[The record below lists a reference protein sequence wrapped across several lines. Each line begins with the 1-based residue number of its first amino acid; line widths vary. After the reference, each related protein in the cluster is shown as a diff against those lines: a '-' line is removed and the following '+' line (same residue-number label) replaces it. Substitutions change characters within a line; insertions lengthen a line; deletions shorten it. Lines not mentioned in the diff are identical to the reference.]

1 MVKVILVVLIIYA
14 IIFEYIFRK
23 HKIQKLYYREIPTN
37 DSPAYVGKI
46 IKGHADGNDFI
57 ATLLDLTYRG
67 YINIQQEKIRGL
79 NKRVLYLQKRGS
91 TLNLKEH
98 ELFIINQ
105 VFRQSDR
112 IVFDDYVKSK
122 NFKSDFKIFDKML
135 NKRIEVKKSN
145 NNSILKNI
153 NKIGL
158 FTSFIIFG
166 LMIFYSII
174 LPMVLFFTKSMNL
187 NMDLKIKITI
197 LISASI
203 FVFSAYKLISYIN
216 KTHNAQENINL
227 NIIYIILCIVA
238 ILFLGFTSKT
248 KIIEMFM
255 VETLWYEMLLNCI
268 ISLITLLYIFNI
280 IRNKEIYLYYI
291 FIGISLIALLVNY
304 KITMCICIVFIATY
318 IFYKS
323 PKYVKI
329 ETDDFIYK
337 WTGFKNYLNDYSI
350 IATHEENAM
359 LIWEKYLIYAVSLG
373 VNRKIIKKYGNI
385 ENSLLND
392 TYLKK
397 LYTEYFE

>member
-1 MVKVILVVLIIYA
+1 MIKLILGITIIYA
-14 IIFEYIFRK
+14 VIFEYVRRK
-23 HKIQKLYYREIPTN
+23 HKVQKFYYREIPTN

-105 VFRQSDR
+105 VFKQSDSV
-112 IVFDDYVKSK
+112 VFDDYVKSK
-122 NFKSDFKIFDKML
+122 NFKRDFKIFDKML
-135 NKRIEVKKSN
+135 SKRIEVKKSN

-158 FTSFIIFG
+158 FTAFLIFG

-187 NMDLKIKITI
+187 SMDLKIKITI
-197 LISASI
+197 LISSSI

-216 KTHNAQENINL
+216 KKHNAQENINL
-227 NIIYIILCIVA
+227 NIIYIILCIIA
-238 ILFLGFTSKT
+238 ILLIGFISKI
-248 KIIEMFM
+248 KVIEMFM
-255 VETLWYEMLLNCI
+255 AETLWYEMLLNFI
-268 ISLITLLYIFNI
+268 TSLITLLYIFNI

-291 FIGISLIALLVNY
+291 FLGISLIAILVNY
-304 KITMCICIVFIATY
+304 KITMCICVVFIATY

-350 IATHEENAM
+350 LATHEENAM

>member
-1 MVKVILVVLIIYA
+1 MIKSILGIIIIYA
-14 IIFEYIFRK
+14 VIFEYVRRK
-23 HKIQKLYYREIPTN
+23 HNVPKFYYREIPTN

-57 ATLLDLTYRG
+57 AILLDLTYRG
-67 YINIQQEKIRGL
+67 YIKIQQEKIRGI

-112 IVFDDYVKSK
+112 IVFDDYVKGK
-122 NFKSDFKIFDKML
+122 NFKRDFKIFDKML
-135 NKRIEVKKSN
+135 SKRIEVKKSN

-153 NKIGL
+153 SKIGL
-158 FTSFIIFG
+158 FTTFLIFG

-174 LPMVLFFTKSMNL
+174 LPMVLFFTKSINL
-187 NMDLKIKITI
+187 SMDLKIKITI
-197 LISASI
+197 LISSI
-203 FVFSAYKLISYIN
+203 TFIFSAYKLISYIN

-238 ILFLGFTSKT
+238 IILIGFISKIE
-248 KIIEMFM
+248 IIEIFM
-255 VETLWYEMLLNCI
+255 TEILWYEILLNFI

-280 IRNKEIYLYYI
+280 IRDKELYLYYI
-291 FIGISLIALLVNY
+291 FIGIGLIAFFINFR
-304 KITMCICIVFIATY
+304 ITMCICIMFIATY
-318 IFYKS
+318 LFYKS
-323 PKYVKI
+323 PKYIKI

-385 ENSLLND
+385 ENSLLSD

-397 LYTEYFE
+397 MYTEYFE